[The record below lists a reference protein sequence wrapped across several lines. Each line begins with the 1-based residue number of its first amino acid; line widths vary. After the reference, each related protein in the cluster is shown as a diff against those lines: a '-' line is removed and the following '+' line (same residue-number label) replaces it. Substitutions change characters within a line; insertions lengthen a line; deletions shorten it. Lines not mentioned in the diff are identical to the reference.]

1 MKKNGYTFLTIVD
14 TARIKTGIWNPYYYK
29 ENELGYSL
37 SDFVVIQKIETKG
50 NINLSDFAPIE
61 YKNIPTGELL
71 TFSLEDNS
79 VKAGRY
85 SIIGEQALLFG
96 TMRAYLGN
104 VLVTPKA
111 KWLEKESPIFY
122 PINSEFVQIIPNDKL
137 PYFWWSYLKSALF
150 LQQMPTGS
158 GGTRPRVSIENL
170 KQIPVVVPMLEER
183 TKINNCLIEL
193 AEQSWRNYILCRN
206 IIKKNN
212 LCSN

>member
-1 MKKNGYTFLTIVD
+1 
-14 TARIKTGIWNPYYYK
+14 
-29 ENELGYSL
+29 
-37 SDFVVIQKIETKG
+37 
-50 NINLSDFAPIE
+50 
-61 YKNIPTGELL
+61 
-71 TFSLEDNS
+71 
-79 VKAGRY
+79 
-85 SIIGEQALLFG
+85 
-96 TMRAYLGN
+96 MRAYLGN

-150 LQQMPTGS
+150 LHQMPTGS

-206 IIKKNN
+206 IIKKITYAQIDLIIIMSEISQQEIKVLRNIFAPLIGIKIDWLSIPHQALPGFEPSQIALIVN
-212 LCSN
+212 TLLDSILPQIELISSNMDIKI